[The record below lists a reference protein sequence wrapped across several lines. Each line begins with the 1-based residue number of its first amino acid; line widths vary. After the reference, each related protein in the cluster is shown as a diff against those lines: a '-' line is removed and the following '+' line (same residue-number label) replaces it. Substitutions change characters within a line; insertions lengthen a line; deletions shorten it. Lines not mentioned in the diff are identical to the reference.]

1 MRPIL
6 LYKIHGQS
14 DCDALQNIT
23 RYLYSLDIDMRPK
36 TIIER
41 HFPEDITILPT
52 LVLENNVF
60 LEGLDSIINYYEQ
73 HFNINNL
80 LLRSNRFKDLNPN
93 YKITEKFTHKNT
105 IHI

>member
-6 LYKIHGQS
+6 LYKVHGLPN
-14 DCDALQNIT
+14 CDSLQHIT
-23 RYLYSLDIDMRPK
+23 RYLHSNGFDMRPK

-41 HFPEDITILPT
+41 NFPANITVLPT
-52 LVLENNVF
+52 LVLEDNVF
-60 LEGLDSIINYYEQ
+60 LEGLNQIINYYEQ

-80 LLRSNRFKDLNPN
+80 LLRSNTFKELNPD
-93 YKITEKFTHKNT
+93 YKITEKFTQKNT